1 LARIEKQHR
10 RARCAARRDA
20 WRLDADA
27 ANQWPSTRWM
37 KANPMRITA
46 LLLDEHVVAPGAAAV
61 DADRDFLAVQDG
73 GERHAGKLPALIGVE
88 DLRRPETR
96 HRFL

>member
-1 LARIEKQHR
+1 
-10 RARCAARRDA
+10 
-20 WRLDADA
+20 
-27 ANQWPSTRWM
+27 M
-37 KANPMRITA
+37 KGNPMRITA

-61 DADRDFLAVQDG
+61 DADRDLLAVQD

-96 HRFL
+96 QRFL